1 MHDWNWFFTSISQ
14 SAAAIVGILGGFII
28 SKILNR
34 ETDFN
39 NNTMLIDQ
47 LEQKVADQKRKIS
60 IRDFE
65 WYNNQVRIAVME
77 SREYDGLVRSG
88 KEGAGT
94 EELYTAM
101 RFSPYDSESEIL
113 DMYRNDCSA
122 QKPGYIGFLKN
133 LKFESAV
140 LSGQKESKQENE
152 RELLDTAFVSTK
164 ALIDEIEKALRKI
177 GNFPKEDS
185 LIKRTLYAVT
195 IMFLAGVIF
204 PLTFTPCSA
213 ETDYAAGLTPELVQT
228 YLNSLFSIKDV
239 LLCIV
244 ALSFMYIIITFLKK
258 TMTMSIP
265 QKRLDDL
272 RKETVLGHYSPY
284 FVNYERNRVHTHWAD

>member
-14 SAAAIVGILGGFII
+14 SAAAIVGFLGGFII
-28 SKILNR
+28 SKMLNR
-34 ETDFN
+34 ETDVN

-77 SREYDGLVRSG
+77 SREYDELVHSG
-88 KEGAGT
+88 KAEAGT

-101 RFSPYDSESEIL
+101 RFSPYDSEKRFWTCTETTVRPKNRGISV
-113 DMYRNDCSA
+113 
-122 QKPGYIGFLKN
+122 FLKN

-152 RELLDTAFVSTK
+152 RKLLDTAFVSTK
-164 ALIDEIEKALRKI
+164 ALIDEIEKALPKI
-177 GNFPKEDS
+177 SNFPKEDS

-204 PLTFTPCSA
+204 PL
-213 ETDYAAGLTPELVQT
+213 
-228 YLNSLFSIKDV
+228 
-239 LLCIV
+239 
-244 ALSFMYIIITFLKK
+244 
-258 TMTMSIP
+258 
-265 QKRLDDL
+265 
-272 RKETVLGHYSPY
+272 
-284 FVNYERNRVHTHWAD
+284 